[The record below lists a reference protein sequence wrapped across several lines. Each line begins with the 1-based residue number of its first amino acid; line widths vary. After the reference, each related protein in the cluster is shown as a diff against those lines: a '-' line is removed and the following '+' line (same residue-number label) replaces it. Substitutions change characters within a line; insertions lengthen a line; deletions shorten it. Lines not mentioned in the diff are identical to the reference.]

1 METNF
6 VKECYNCNKRYD
18 GTCED
23 KPVNGCC
30 ENYEPERISCTRC
43 QLFFYNPNIKLPE
56 KSGDYL
62 CITKY
67 NFLQH
72 LHYSA
77 KHKLFNIHDETKDTA
92 NAIHVVGWA
101 EFPSAIMQSFTDCD
115 EREEHKYDAEYNFD
129 D

>member
-1 METNF
+1 M
-6 VKECYNCNKRYD
+6 
-18 GTCED
+18 
-23 KPVNGCC
+23 
-30 ENYEPERISCTRC
+30 
-43 QLFFYNPNIKLPE
+43 PE